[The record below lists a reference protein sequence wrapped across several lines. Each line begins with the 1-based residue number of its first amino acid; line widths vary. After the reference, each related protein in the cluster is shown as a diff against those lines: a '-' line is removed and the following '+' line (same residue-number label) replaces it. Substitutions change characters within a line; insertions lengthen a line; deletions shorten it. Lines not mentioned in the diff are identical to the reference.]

1 MDKDTT
7 CYDPAPMITP
17 IVYNEAASYTQ
28 TCKLDAWAWDSLQYT
43 SIRCPTAVV
52 TDIPDGPLT
61 ISHTGV
67 LMDSRVP
74 PLPMIAMIGTQPS
87 TPTVQ
92 ETVTVTSTSTTLST
106 FTTWGGFRTTKTE
119 YRFMSTWTRTILVPA
134 SETTTR
140 THYMTTCTAPPPV
153 ETLTL
158 LPGELANKC
167 DDDNEKTVNTK
178 AGPFRIMCG
187 WEFVG
192 SKKSSTRMQSQN
204 GMLGCIDLC
213 VDNMGCVGITY
224 FAAKDDCYLKY
235 GRGELRLNMFA
246 AGAELQV
253 MRTDNPPFP
262 TTPQTP
268 PRIGGHVARQT
279 PPQSPIQSL
288 AARNS
293 SSEVAVSPSQLPRL
307 VQGVDSAAE
316 STLPQPSLNIPAAS
330 NSSSEFAMAPSQLA
344 DRRLKPIPHE
354 PVFPSTQLWP
364 VSLTPVLATSTRVD
378 VHPLSNRWASC
389 PENHRKLFVA
399 YGAAFL
405 IACGYDRGGFTT
417 GPWSAIGLN
426 ECMRMCAGT
435 TGCVFVSYRKDDYQC
450 YLKFGHGDIHLNPDS
465 QGAQLRYETDN
476 IASDVPM
483 LPQPHTEPEPGPIF
497 QPNVPSSVQPLAW
510 PTSLRFITI
519 SKPALSTALPPQM
532 DTSSSL
538 SSLSSSTPH
547 GKSSSSISTPHAS
560 PSPRPVP
567 THSGPKPTAH
577 LIKINGSRNDIE
589 ARQMDNIQDTLG
601 TGPDFTFIPELKTA
615 TSTITALETA
625 WTTMFVYP
633 LFFPVPSSPLPLFPP
648 FSIQK
653 AQTHDT
659 NAAKIGP

>member
-140 THYMTTCTAPPPV
+140 THYMTTCTAPPPI

-167 DDDNEKTVNTK
+167 DDDNEKIVNTK

-307 VQGVDSAAE
+307 VQGVDSAVE
-316 STLPQPSLNIPAAS
+316 STLPQSSLNIPAAS
-330 NSSSEFAMAPSQLA
+330 NSFSEFAMAPSQLA

-389 PENHRKLFVA
+389 PEDHRKLFVA

-577 LIKINGSRNDIE
+577 LIKISGSRNDIE

-633 LFFPVPSSPLPLFPP
+633 LSFPVPSSPLSP
-648 FSIQK
+648 FFHSK
-653 AQTHDT
+653 SANTRY
-659 NAAKIGP
+659 

>member
-1 MDKDTT
+1 MDRDTT

-28 TCKLDAWAWDSLQYT
+28 TCKLDAWAWDNLQYT

-52 TDIPDGPLT
+52 TNIPDGPLT
-61 ISHTGV
+61 ISHTGA
-67 LMDSRVP
+67 LMDSRIP
-74 PLPMIAMIGTQPS
+74 PLPMVAMIGTEPA

-92 ETVTVTSTSTTLST
+92 ETFTITSTSTTLST

-119 YRFMSTWTRTILVPA
+119 YRFMRTWTRTILVPA

-153 ETLTL
+153 ETLRL
-158 LPGELANKC
+158 PPGELANKC
-167 DDDNEKTVNTK
+167 DEDNEKTVNTK
-178 AGPFRIMCG
+178 AGAFRIMCG

-192 SKKSSTRMQSQN
+192 SKKSSTRMQSLN

-213 VDNMGCVGITY
+213 VDSMGCVGISY
-224 FAAKDDCYLKY
+224 FAAKDDCYLKF

-246 AGAELQV
+246 AGAELLAP
-253 MRTDNPPFP
+253 RTDRPPFP

-279 PPQSPIQSL
+279 SSLSPIQSL
-288 AARNS
+288 ATRNS

-307 VQGVDSAAE
+307 AQGVDSAAE
-316 STLPQPSLNIPAAS
+316 STLSQSSVKIPAAS
-330 NSSSEFAMAPSQLA
+330 NPSSEVAVAPPQLA
-344 DRRLKPIPHE
+344 DRRVKPISIDPIY
-354 PVFPSTQLWP
+354 PSVQLWP
-364 VSLTPVLATSTRVD
+364 VSLTPVLATSTIVD
-378 VHPLSNRWASC
+378 MHPLSNRWASC
-389 PENHRKLFVA
+389 PEDHRKLFVA

-405 IACGYDRGGFTT
+405 IACGYDRSGFTT
-417 GPWSAIGLN
+417 GPWDAIGLN

-435 TGCVFVSYRKDDYQC
+435 SGCVFVSYRKDDYQC
-450 YLKFGHGDIHLNPDS
+450 YLKFGYGDIHLNPDS
-465 QGAQLRYETDN
+465 QGAQLRYEMDT

-483 LPQPHTEPEPGPIF
+483 PPQPFTGPEVGPGF
-497 QPNVPSSVQPLAW
+497 RPNGPSSVQPFAW

-532 DTSSSL
+532 DVSSL
-538 SSLSSSTPH
+538 SSSLSSSTPP
-547 GKSSSSISTPHAS
+547 GKLSSSISTPHAS
-560 PSPRPVP
+560 PSPRPAP

-577 LIKINGSRNDIE
+577 LIKISGSRNRIE

-633 LFFPVPSSPLPLFPP
+633 PFFPVPSSPLPPLFR
-648 FSIQK
+648 SK
-653 AQTHDT
+653 ST
-659 NAAKIGP
+659 NTRY